1 MPTIMRDNS
10 YESKRFQRSISP
22 LTGLNG
28 KLAQSTVKCVHGDVA
43 YTGIQFAYG
52 YSKFGSPKTLF
63 AIRAKSRTS
72 AYSAAETANK
82 NYFTSAVATADATL
96 ADVDARAAA
105 LAEYKANTHGY
116 KTLRTYLIA
125 KAMFNHA

>member
-1 MPTIMRDNS
+1 MKENA
-10 YESKRFQRSISP
+10 YEAKRYQRSISP

-72 AYSAAETANK
+72 AYSAAEIANK
-82 NYFTSAVATADATL
+82 TIFSTAIVTADQIL
-96 ADVDARAAA
+96 ADPDARAAA

-125 KAMFNHA
+125 KAIFNHA